1 MIQELS
7 GGLLQQLET
16 ELEEISF
23 QNLSPIKKSTSA
35 LKQIRQSLKKLK
47 SYLDYHPLSLA
58 EQEISFFRCITLDF
72 YQWQIYFSELYRIEE
87 NIPFAES
94 HPLLKEI
101 SYEMESQ
108 GEPIVKL
115 TDPHFKDSGIRFR
128 AVLALVLG
136 GIYYVVWQPEPIK
149 VKSVASILMMKRTKL
164 LLKRQLVRSLTPYGN
179 WPMAKKRS
187 NFSGFYLTIVIVPR
201 ITVIGLV
208 IGNGP
213 GQKIRAYR
221 LVVIACCVIPF

>member
-1 MIQELS
+1 MQK
-7 GGLLQQLET
+7 QLEA

-23 QNLSPIKKSTSA
+23 QKLSPIKKSTGA

-47 SYLDYHPLSLA
+47 NYLDYHPFSLT
-58 EQEISFFRCITLDF
+58 EQEISFFKCIIPDF
-72 YQWQIYFSELYRIEE
+72 YQWQIYFSELYMIEE
-87 NIPFAES
+87 NISFAES

-101 SYEMESQ
+101 SYERESQ

-115 TDPHFKDSGIRFR
+115 TDPHFKDSAITFR

-136 GIYYVVWQPEPIK
+136 GIYYVVWQSEAIK
-149 VKSVASILMMKRTKL
+149 VKPVASILMMKRTKL

-179 WPMAKKRS
+179 WPMAKKPS

-201 ITVIGLV
+201 IIVVGLV

-213 GQKIRAYR
+213 CQKIRVYH
-221 LVVIACCVIPF
+221 LVVIACCIIPF